1 MRRCAV
7 DARKSRPH
15 CGQRLTSVV
24 SDRRHVLVPFAAL
37 SATYFAHIGF
47 FNPYLPLWLKDS
59 GFSLLAI
66 GMLTAIQSAT
76 RIFAPYAW
84 GALSDHTGE
93 RVKWLRL
100 GATVALLASFGLWIP
115 GSFAWVALVLVVMF
129 THTSGMMPISE
140 AAMAHL
146 VSRDGEFD
154 AKRYGR
160 VRLWGSLGFFITVM
174 LAGVWF
180 EYFGIQHFPAW
191 TVVTLASVVACVWA
205 LPNLKE
211 EADASSVYTSKRL
224 VWPVLKQPLVQWLFA
239 SVFFHVLAHMAVYFF
254 LSLYLDALGY
264 SKTVIGLLW
273 GASVLVEIVWFFTQS
288 RWLPWLPLS
297 SWLCVAALL
306 TFIRMG
312 FTAAGADYWPV
323 LLLAQLLHAV
333 TFAAH
338 HSVCIHLISQHFPA
352 ALRGRGQALYSLIAY
367 GLTGVVGGLAGG
379 ALIEHWGLASIF
391 WGAMGSAM
399 VATWCAYK
407 LNQLAQ

>member
-1 MRRCAV
+1 
-7 DARKSRPH
+7 
-15 CGQRLTSVV
+15 
-24 SDRRHVLVPFAAL
+24 
-37 SATYFAHIGF
+37 
-47 FNPYLPLWLKDS
+47 
-59 GFSLLAI
+59 
-66 GMLTAIQSAT
+66 
-76 RIFAPYAW
+76 
-84 GALSDHTGE
+84 
-93 RVKWLRL
+93 
-100 GATVALLASFGLWIP
+100 
-115 GSFAWVALVLVVMF
+115 
-129 THTSGMMPISE
+129 MMPISE
-140 AAMAHL
+140 AAMSHL

-191 TVVTLASVVACVWA
+191 TVVTLAAVVVCVWS

-211 EADASSVYTSKRL
+211 EIDASAPQTLKRT
-224 VWPVLKQPLVQWLFA
+224 VWPVLKQPLVLWLFA
-239 SVFFHVLAHMAVYFF
+239 GVFFHVLAHMAVYFF

-273 GASVLVEIVWFFTQS
+273 GVSVLVEIVWFFTQS

-312 FTAAGADYWPV
+312 LTAAGADYWPV

-379 ALIEHWGLASIF
+379 ALIEHLGLASIF
-391 WGAMGSAM
+391 WGAMGSAFL
-399 VATWCAYK
+399 AICCTYK
-407 LNQLAQ
+407 LMKHVRPKQS

>member
-1 MRRCAV
+1 MWRCAV
-7 DARKSRPH
+7 DARQPRPH

-24 SDRRHVLVPFAAL
+24 ADRRHLLVPFAAL

-100 GATVALLASFGLWIP
+100 GATVALLASLGLWIP
-115 GSFAWVALVLVVMF
+115 GGFVWVALVLVVMF

-140 AAMAHL
+140 AAMSHL

-191 TVVTLASVVACVWA
+191 TVVTLAAVVVCAWS

-211 EADASSVYTSKRL
+211 EIDASAGQTLKRT
-224 VWPVLKQPLVQWLFA
+224 VWPVLKQPLVLWLFA
-239 SVFFHVLAHMAVYFF
+239 GVFFHVLAHMAVYFF

-273 GASVLVEIVWFFTQS
+273 GVSVLVEIVWFFTQS
-288 RWLPWLPLS
+288 RWLPWLSLS
-297 SWLCVAALL
+297 SWLGVAALL
-306 TFIRMG
+306 TILRMG
-312 FTAAGADYWPV
+312 LTAAGADFWPV

-379 ALIEHWGLASIF
+379 VLIEYLGLASIF

-399 VATWCAYK
+399 VAAWCTYK
-407 LNQLAQ
+407 LNRLAP